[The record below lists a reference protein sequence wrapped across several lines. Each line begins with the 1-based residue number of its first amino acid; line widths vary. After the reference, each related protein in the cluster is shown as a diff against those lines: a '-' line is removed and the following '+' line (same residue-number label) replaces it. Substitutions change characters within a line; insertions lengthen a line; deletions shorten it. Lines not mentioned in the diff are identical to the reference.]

1 MPLHPLIQMGQTTL
15 ESFQKILIQLPFYL
29 KVILSSHTSKN
40 DHKLIQDVYCER
52 KQQNE
57 DKKWPSHVV
66 FIIGVF

>member
-29 KVILSSHTSKN
+29 KVILSSYAQKN
-40 DHKLIQDVYCER
+40 DHNIKDVYFER

>member
-1 MPLHPLIQMGQTTL
+1 MPPHPWIQMGQTTL

-29 KVILSSHTSKN
+29 KVILSSHAQKN
-40 DHKLIQDVYCER
+40 DHNIQDVYFER

>member
-29 KVILSSHTSKN
+29 KVILSSHAQKN
-40 DHKLIQDVYCER
+40 DHNIKDVYFER

>member
-29 KVILSSHTSKN
+29 KVILSSHAQKN
-40 DHKLIQDVYCER
+40 YNNIKDVYFER